1 MATATA
7 ISGPRELTISGLIVI
22 LKRRRTVLGFT
33 TLVCVLLAA
42 LLCVVM
48 TRRYEATARIQVDRG
63 SSGDLDLSDVKS
75 RDTMGSDALED
86 NISMQT
92 QASILQSDTLA
103 LRVIRN
109 LKLENTKDFQPR
121 FRALTWVMDLFSPSG
136 TKDPANA
143 SLDESPTRRTRDL
156 QIFER
161 HLKVKP
167 LAGTRIIEISFQSSN
182 PQVAAAVVNQLTSNL
197 IDFTFESRNEAMN
210 QGSHWLWQQV
220 NDLKKQAED
229 SQAKVI
235 QLQRD
240 AGVYSLGASDNSGK
254 EVSYSA
260 NLDRLQQATEALSQ
274 ATANRIVK
282 GGIYQMVKS
291 GDPETVGG
299 LAGSSLS
306 GASTAVNSSFSL
318 LQNLRAQ
325 QATIETR
332 LAADSSKYGS
342 ANPKLEDEK
351 ASLAAIT
358 ATINQEIKR
367 IGERAGND
375 YKAAQI
381 MEANMMNDYRN
392 QRAAADQLNDKAI
405 EYSIAKQEATDSR
418 NLYETLLQHL
428 KEVGVMEGLRTSNI
442 TVVDPGRTPSKPVRP
457 NVPVYMAASLF
468 GGLFLGSLVAFFME
482 SIDDRVQ
489 SMEMIEE
496 RLRTPLLAVIPSASL
511 LSRQQNKALPDR
523 KPPRLLTSS
532 SIVNP
537 SGEPLR
543 VPDASN
549 TAFSEALRSLRT
561 ALLLSRSAAPPKV
574 ILVTSAAEGEGKSTI
589 SLHLAA
595 ALARNHSR
603 VLLVEADMR
612 CPGLSNRLWIR
623 HARGLSN
630 LLSGSDENLERVP
643 FAELPNLSLIAA
655 GPTPP
660 YPSELLGSARMKDL
674 VAGWSK
680 RFDFVLI
687 DSPSVLAV
695 TDAAVLSKVADFT
708 LLVARHAESTKKS
721 LERAYNILR
730 LDPENKVGV
739 VLNAVD
745 RGSSAYME
753 YFGYQKTGYYG
764 TEKER
769 ARA

>member
-1 MATATA
+1 MALANTLPA
-7 ISGPRELTISGLIVI
+7 SQDLTISGLILI
-22 LKRRRTVLGFT
+22 LKRRRTVLIMST
-33 TLVCVLLAA
+33 CVCVFLAA
-42 LLCVVM
+42 LLCVFM
-48 TRRYEATARIQVDRG
+48 TRKYEATARIQVARE
-63 SSGDLDLSDVKS
+63 SSGDLDLSEVKS
-75 RDTMGSDALED
+75 RDNSSADALED
-86 NISMQT
+86 NITLQT
-92 QASILQSDTLA
+92 QANILQSDTLA

-109 LKLENTKDFQPR
+109 LKLEDTKDFRQR
-121 FRALTWVMDLFSPSG
+121 FSPVGWVLGLFSPSAP
-136 TKDPANA
+136 KDPPNA
-143 SLDESPTRRTRDL
+143 SLDDAPNRRARAL
-156 QIFER
+156 QIFEH

-167 LAGTRIIEISFQSSN
+167 VPGTRIIEITYQSSN
-182 PQVAAAVVNQLTSNL
+182 PQVSAAVVNQLTQDL
-197 IDFTFESRNEAMN
+197 VDFTFQARNEAMN
-210 QGSHWLWQQV
+210 QGSKWLWGQV
-220 NDLKKQAED
+220 DDLKKQAED
-229 SQAKVI
+229 AQAKVI
-235 QLQRD
+235 ELQRD

-254 EVSYSA
+254 EISYSA
-260 NLDRLQQATEALSQ
+260 TLDRLQQATESLSQ

-282 GGIYQMVKS
+282 GGIYQMVKN
-291 GDPETVGG
+291 GDPETVAG
-299 LAGSSLS
+299 LTGSSLA
-306 GASTAVNSSFSL
+306 GASQSVNNAFSL
-318 LQNLRAQ
+318 LQNLRSQ
-325 QATIETR
+325 QATLQTQ
-332 LAADSSKYGS
+332 LAADTSKYGS

-367 IGERAGND
+367 IGDRAGND

-381 MEANMMNDYRN
+381 MENNMMSDYRN
-392 QRAAADQLNDKAI
+392 QRTAADQLNNKAI

-428 KEVGVMEGLRTSNI
+428 KEVGVMEGLRTSNV
-442 TVVDPGRTPSKPVRP
+442 TVVDPGRAPSKPVKP

-468 GGLFLGSLVAFFME
+468 GGLFLGSLAAFFME

-489 SMEMIEE
+489 SMEIIEE
-496 RLRTPLLAVIPSASL
+496 KLHTPLLAVIPSASL
-511 LSRQQNKALPDR
+511 LSKQQNRALPG
-523 KPPRLLTSS
+523 KKPRLLTSS
-532 SIVNP
+532 SIVTSN
-537 SGEPLR
+537 EPLR

-549 TAFSEALRSLRT
+549 AAFSEALRSLRT

-574 ILVTSAAEGEGKSTI
+574 ILVTSPGEGEGKTTI

-595 ALARNHSR
+595 ALARNHSK

-612 CPGLSNRLWIR
+612 CPGLSNKLCLR
-623 HARGLSN
+623 HAHGLSN
-630 LLSGSDENLERVP
+630 LLSGNDENMERVL
-643 FAELPNLSLIAA
+643 FAELPNLSMIAA

-660 YPSELLGSARMKDL
+660 YPSELLGSARMKEL
-674 VAGWSK
+674 VARWSQ

-695 TDAAVLSKVADFT
+695 TDAAVLSKMADFT

-745 RGSSAYME
+745 RGSPAYME

-764 TEKER
+764 SEKER